1 MITRPLELEARL
13 SRPPRDLDVLH
24 WVSVAGIGLFFVL
37 AGSRF
42 VLAPGLLMGR
52 EADGFALPRPGTVQ
66 NLPTAPV
73 VVSYRRDN
81 MILFGGGVYKRLEE
95 LKQPLEAHAR
105 EHPGA
110 LLLVLADRQ
119 VSILAVS
126 ELADLAMAAGF
137 GGVQLAGQAG
147 EPTGGMVEPAR

>member
-13 SRPPRDLDVLH
+13 GRPPRDLDVLH
-24 WVSVAGIGLFFVL
+24 WVSVAGICLFFML

-42 VLAPGLLMGR
+42 VLAPGLLMGKD
-52 EADGFALPRPGTVQ
+52 ASGFALPRPGSVQ

-73 VVSYRRDN
+73 VVSFRRDN

-95 LKQPLEAHAR
+95 LRAPLQAHAQ

-110 LLLVLADRQ
+110 VLLVLADQQ

-126 ELADLAMAAGF
+126 RLAELALASGF
-137 GGVQLAGQAG
+137 GGVQLAGQPG
-147 EPTGGMVEPAR
+147 EPAGGTQGPGR